1 MEKIIKRI
9 HEILT
14 DHKNRIIR
22 LEKVPVPTYTAGAV
36 LVGGANGLPTVDADL
51 EYDAAN
57 DNLRTGTL
65 TLGKGSTGSGDNTY
79 VRIYRSA
86 DTGGTVSIDAF
97 RSGIGGTTLKLNT
110 VFGGPVE
117 IAVQSWQTPT
127 LLNSWINNG
136 GGFSTAQY
144 MKDPF
149 GFTHLKGVITGGTS
163 ATDIFTLPVGYR
175 PAENSIFP
183 VMIFGNALGR
193 CTVYSDGRVYATL
206 ASASGFFTLD
216 GISFRAV

>member
-51 EYDAAN
+51 EFTAATKT
-57 DNLRTGTL
+57 LRTGRL
-65 TLGKGSTGSGDNTY
+65 ELGMGDNGSGDNTY
-79 VRIYRSA
+79 IAIARSA

-127 LLNSWINNG
+127 LLNSWVDFG
-136 GGFSTAQY
+136 GGHNDTKYF
-144 MKDPF
+144 KDPF
-149 GFTHLKGVITGGTS
+149 GVVHIKGLIKFGTIGLP
-163 ATDIFTLPVGYR
+163 AFTLPSGYR
-175 PAENSIFP
+175 PLSTEIYGVISNSAFAELRI
-183 VMIFGNALGR
+183 
-193 CTVYSDGRVYATL
+193 D
-206 ASASGFFTLD
+206 ASGSVVPISGNNAWFSLD
-216 GISFRAV
+216 GITFRAV